1 MHMNCQ
7 RRNWVRF
14 SSDMVGR
21 SWYVP
26 GNHGQEE
33 REHGHAGL
41 ERCGVRSVGV
51 LEADEEEER
60 VHEQPAEELA

>member
-1 MHMNCQ
+1 
-7 RRNWVRF
+7 
-14 SSDMVGR
+14 MVGLGT
-21 SWYVP
+21 YVP

-60 VHEQPAEELA
+60 VHEQPACARKS